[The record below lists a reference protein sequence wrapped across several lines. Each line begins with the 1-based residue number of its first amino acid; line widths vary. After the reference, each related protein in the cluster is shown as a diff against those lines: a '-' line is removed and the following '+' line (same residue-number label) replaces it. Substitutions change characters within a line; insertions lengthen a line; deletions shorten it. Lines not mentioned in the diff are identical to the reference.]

1 MEKNLSPLLVSG
13 EILEIYN
20 AIQGESW
27 IKQEFI
33 LRTDQAYPVLLNFI
47 AFNKVQDQLSRCKV
61 GDTVAVYFN
70 PESRSFETS
79 AKVKK
84 WFTELK
90 AWRIIINFNP
100 KKYQL

>member
-13 EILEIYN
+13 EILEIFN
-20 AIQGESW
+20 AIQGETW

-33 LRTDQAYPVLLNFI
+33 IRTDQAYPVLINFI
-47 AFNKVQDQLSRCKV
+47 AFNKVQDQLSRCKI

-70 PESRSFETS
+70 PESRSFKTT
-79 AKVKK
+79 KGDTK
-84 WFTELK
+84 WYTELK

-100 KKYQL
+100 KKYQ